1 MGFSVNFVSKSS
13 PELSHEDV
21 DPVVVVRR
29 RESSGAWPLPTQET
43 EGKAG
48 EEYCSD
54 RPLTLHAHT
63 MTHSMGGGRVTSSL
77 N

>member
-1 MGFSVNFVSKSS
+1 MGFSNNFVSKSS
-13 PELSHEDV
+13 SELRHEDV

-29 RESSGAWPLPTQET
+29 RESSPTQET

-54 RPLTLHAHT
+54 RPLTLHPHA